1 MDHFHRTKPA
11 FVPHSHVLDESIY
24 ILLAKKVF
32 DVWLFPLESTCFVEA
47 KQLFMRGGVT
57 ASLLSCIRCNSAGQL
72 GKIDGR

>member
-47 KQLFMRGGVT
+47 KQLFMRGG
-57 ASLLSCIRCNSAGQL
+57 SRLLCCLVFAVIQL
-72 GKIDGR
+72 VSWGK